1 MPSKI
6 DAVWYFGGSS
16 MRKLMAAVD
25 RFCYNHPNFGI
36 PNLMTFIIGGNVIV
50 YLMDMFSNGTF
61 SGVLSFIPAY
71 ILKGEVWRLLSFIFV
86 PENSGGVIFFAV
98 MLYFYYFIGTALE
111 RHWGTARFNVF
122 YFTGVLA
129 TIIVGLIIGAAGGG
143 LGSYI
148 WVSATMYY
156 VNLSLF
162 FAFATLYPDMQVLL
176 FFVLPVKIKW
186 LAYLDLAVFIMDIIQ
201 NVAAG
206 AYLHALLPVFA
217 FANYLLFFGDDLISG
232 ARRNTRQ
239 VKHQTSRQTINFKK
253 AVKETQQSRGYLHK
267 CCVCGRTDTDYP
279 DLEFRYCSRCAGYRC
294 YCMDHIN
301 NHVHVTED

>member
-1 MPSKI
+1 
-6 DAVWYFGGSS
+6 

-71 ILKGEVWRLLSFIFV
+71 IFKGEVWRLLSFIFV
-86 PENSGGVIFFAV
+86 PESSGGVFFFAV